1 MMHVN
6 KSEIIAVLRSRGLED
21 RADWVD
27 RALPRVV
34 DTRKHSSLL
43 RMLDIEPGIDIG
55 VDAGHGSPPV

>member
-1 MMHVN
+1 MHVN
-6 KSEIIAVLRSRGLED
+6 KSEIIAVLRSRGMHD

-43 RMLDIEPGIDIG
+43 RMLGVEPGIDIG
-55 VDAGHGSPPV
+55 ADASR